1 MEFLNLHWGH
11 LLLACGGMGIHV
23 LLKLAALS
31 KDGEFSYKE
40 YFKKY
45 KFNMLAS
52 LLMIPLLLLM
62 VTDTSLSDVMPLN
75 NVTAVLAGYQTNSVF
90 KALMGIYTKKLGTN
104 DNKTS

>member
-11 LLLACGGMGIHV
+11 LLLACGGMAIHV
-23 LLKLAALS
+23 LLKLAAL
-31 KDGEFSYKE
+31 SYKE